1 MVEQGDLVKKKAIVI
16 VGATASG
23 KTGLGVY
30 VARRFNGEVI
40 SADSMQIYKGM
51 SIATAKPTIEE
62 MQGVPH
68 HLIDFLPVTEKYS
81 VSSYCDDARNVFD
94 DIVNRGKL
102 PVIVGGTG
110 LYIDSFLTNTQFL
123 DNAGS
128 DSVREILKKEFEI
141 KGIDKLYEEL
151 CEVDPDAARNIH
163 PNNTVRVLRALE
175 VFRATG
181 KTLTEQNILSHNVE
195 SNIEPLYIAIGYR
208 DREILYDRINKR
220 VDIMLENGL
229 LDEARDFFNMNPS
242 VTAFKAIG
250 CKELKPYIDGE
261 VELDICV
268 DNLKRETRRYAK
280 RQLTWFKRNNKIHWL
295 YADDKDRQEIYNE
308 AEALIKEFLG
318 GD

>member
-1 MVEQGDLVKKKAIVI
+1 MKKKAIVI

-30 VARRFNGEVI
+30 VARKFNGEVV
-40 SADSMQIYKGM
+40 SSDSMQIYKGM
-51 SIATAKPTIEE
+51 SIATAKPTVEE

-81 VSSYCDDARNVFD
+81 VSSYCDDAKAVFD
-94 DIVNRGKL
+94 DIVSRGKL

-110 LYIDSFLTNTQFL
+110 LYIDSFLSNTQFL

-128 DSVREILKKEFEI
+128 DEVRERLKKEFEI
-141 KGIDKLYEEL
+141 HGIEKLYKEL
-151 CEVDPDAARNIH
+151 CEVDPDAAQNIH

-175 VFRATG
+175 VYMATG
-181 KTLTEQNILSHNVE
+181 KTLTEQNQLSHNVE
-195 SNIEPLYIAIGYR
+195 SDIEPLYIAIGYH

-220 VDIMLENGL
+220 VDIMLESGL
-229 LDEARDFFNMNPS
+229 LDEAKEFFKLNPS

-250 CKELKPYIDGE
+250 CKELKPFIDGE
-261 VELDICV
+261 TDLDICV

-280 RQLTWFKRNNKIHWL
+280 RQLTWFKRNDKIHWL
-295 YADDKDRQEIYNE
+295 YADNKDRASVYNE
-308 AEALIKEFLG
+308 AEDLIKEFLG

>member
-1 MVEQGDLVKKKAIVI
+1 MKKKAIVI

-30 VARRFNGEVI
+30 VARKFNGEVI

-81 VSSYCDDARNVFD
+81 VSAYCNDAKTVFD
-94 DIVNRGKL
+94 DVISRGKL

-110 LYIDSFLTNTQFL
+110 LYIDSFLSNTQFL

-128 DSVREILKKEFEI
+128 DTVRETLKKEFEI
-141 KGIDKLYEEL
+141 KGIEKLYEEL
-151 CEVDPDAARNIH
+151 CEVDPEAARNIH

-175 VFRATG
+175 VYRATG
-181 KTLTEQNILSHNVE
+181 KTLTEQNLLSHNVE
-195 SNIEPLYIAIGYR
+195 SDIEPLYIAIGYR

-229 LDEARDFFNMNPS
+229 LDEAKDFFKMNPS

-250 CKELKPYIDGE
+250 CKELKPYIDG
-261 VELDICV
+261 VADLDICV

-295 YADDKDRQEIYNE
+295 YADNKDRDTIYNE

>member
-1 MVEQGDLVKKKAIVI
+1 MKKKAIVI

-23 KTGLGVY
+23 KTGLGVHI
-30 VARRFNGEVI
+30 ARKFNGEVI

-51 SIATAKPTIEE
+51 SIATAKPSTEE

-81 VSSYCDDARNVFD
+81 VSSYCDDAKTVFD

-110 LYIDSFLTNTQFL
+110 LYIDSFLSNTQFL
-123 DNAGS
+123 ENAGS
-128 DSVREILKKEFEI
+128 DEVRERLKREFEI
-141 KGIDKLYEEL
+141 NGIEKLYEEL
-151 CEVDPDAARNIH
+151 CEVDPDAAKNIH

-175 VFRATG
+175 VYRATG
-181 KTLTEQNILSHNVE
+181 KTLTEQNQLSHNVE
-195 SNIEPLYIAIGYR
+195 SDIEPLYIAIGYR
-208 DREILYDRINKR
+208 DREALYDRINKR

-229 LDEARDFFNMNPS
+229 LDEAKEFFKMNPS

-250 CKELKPYIDGE
+250 CKELKPFIDGDCD
-261 VELDICV
+261 LDICV

-280 RQLTWFKRNNKIHWL
+280 RQLTWFKRNDKIHWL
-295 YADDKDRQEIYNE
+295 YADNKDRDAIYNE
-308 AEALIKEFLG
+308 AEELINEFLG